1 MPNTQV
7 LIVGAGPVGLTLAI
21 ALGQRGVRCVLVE
34 QKDAPQFLPKMERC
48 NARTMEIYRRM
59 GIAERVRT
67 AGLPADCPMDVF
79 IVTSLVDPPLLHLP
93 YPSVAQ
99 AKAAIAAKNDGTLPL
114 EPSQL
119 ISQYTLEPL
128 LRAVA
133 EKVPHVTVRYGCE
146 LVGFSQEAAAVH
158 ARIKQNGG
166 PDEEISADYLV
177 GCDGGASFVR
187 RELGIAL
194 SGDANLLQLRQ
205 ALYRCDDLFDRI
217 PIGKGRHYH
226 VADAQN
232 SFLIV
237 QDSTRHFTLHS
248 VVETDRDM
256 ATMFEKVCA
265 MPVDYEMLYVG
276 QWRQNLLLA
285 DRYAEQRVFL
295 AGDSAH
301 LMIPTG
307 GLGMNTGVGD
317 AIDLAWKLAATLQG
331 WGGPQLLP
339 SYEIE
344 RRPVGEQNVAAS
356 RFATMGRRK
365 WRAAYRPNIRD
376 DTPEG
381 AKTRA
386 NLARIADVEQRKSNE
401 MIGAELGYRY
411 SPSSLIWPE
420 PGEGPAL
427 DVMDYVPT
435 TWPGARLPHAWLDD
449 STALQDRLGDGYT
462 LLCLG
467 GTRTETAPLER
478 AFAALKA
485 PFSAMTVSDP
495 RPREIY
501 GHDLLL
507 LRPDLHIAWRGNR
520 LPDRPE
526 HLAAIATGHSTGLT
540 S

>member
-21 ALGQRGVRCVLVE
+21 ALGQRGVRCVLIE

-59 GIAERVRT
+59 GIADEVRA

-99 AKAAIAAKNDGTLPL
+99 AKAAIAARNDGTLPL

-128 LRAVA
+128 LRSVA
-133 EKVPHVTVRYGCE
+133 EKIPHVTVRYGCE
-146 LVGFSQEAAAVH
+146 LVAFSQDAAAVQ
-158 ARIKQNGG
+158 ARIRRSGA

-194 SGDANLLQLRQ
+194 NGDANLLQLRQ
-205 ALYRCDDLFDRI
+205 ALYRCDDLFERI

-226 VADAQN
+226 VADGQN

-265 MPVDYEMLYVG
+265 MPVDYQMLYVG

-285 DRYAEQRVFL
+285 DRYADRRVFL
-295 AGDSAH
+295 AGDAAH

-317 AIDLAWKLAATLQG
+317 AIDLAWKLAATVQG
-331 WGGPQLLP
+331 WGGPHLLP

-381 AKTRA
+381 AETRA
-386 NLARIADVEQRKSNE
+386 SLACIADVEQRKSNE

-411 SPSSLIWPE
+411 SHSPLIWPE

-427 DVMDYVPT
+427 DVMDYAPS
-435 TWPGARLPHAWLDD
+435 TWPGTRLPHAWLDD
-449 STALQDRLGDGYT
+449 GTALQDRLDDGYT

-467 GTRTETAPLER
+467 GARADTAPLEQ
-478 AFAALKA
+478 AFAALRA
-485 PFSAMTVSDP
+485 PFSVMTVSDQPP
-495 RPREIY
+495 RDIY
-501 GHDLLL
+501 GDDLLL
-507 LRPDLHIAWRGNR
+507 LRPDLHIVWRGNR

-526 HLAAIATGHSTGLT
+526 QLAAIATGHSTGLT
-540 S
+540 T